1 MGLNTSNEMIE
12 ARRLELVASLRLR
25 RRTQREIQQALAT
38 QLVNP
43 KTGEAFSLG
52 TINADVKKLEKGWRE
67 SAAAKVEEHKAQ
79 QLAEIQEVKRQAWN
93 DKDLPIVLR
102 ALSLEADITG
112 TKAPVQTEISGRDGG
127 DIVIK
132 AVDYRNGLAAIATGD
147 DGLTDSEK

>member
-1 MGLNTSNEMIE
+1 MIE

-147 DGLTDSEK
+147 DGLTDSEG